1 MGEGHPPGSRT
12 LWGGVVPLACQV
24 LPQAQIARWAK
35 AWRVRR
41 VLLVCDA
48 ASGHARDRMVAELEA
63 LDLAVFLVDQRGAST
78 VAAIGDGL
86 GAYGFDQCDGVV
98 GLGGARAI
106 DAAKMIAFMTV
117 QRRTPAELAAAPET
131 IDPIGRAPCLAVATD
146 CTGIGALGGGMLLVD
161 DRGCPVFLRD
171 AALRPHAAAYVPDL
185 ATPQAEQRGR
195 AELVALTVDTLMAA
209 GSETG
214 EADPMAV
221 RVARRLLDPSD
232 TEVVQ
237 AALQAAG
244 MLEATLGPARVLS
257 SVAEVMT
264 GVSPAS
270 ALAALVPRLAAGNP
284 ELRAL
289 ADGAS
294 ARLPAPMDDAA
305 LATLPLEPLAFVT
318 PEGLPVDMVS
328 ALDRL
333 GREIPAR
340 RRRGGRGRRM
350 G

>member
-1 MGEGHPPGSRT
+1 
-12 LWGGVVPLACQV
+12 
-24 LPQAQIARWAK
+24 
-35 AWRVRR
+35 
-41 VLLVCDA
+41 
-48 ASGHARDRMVAELEA
+48 
-63 LDLAVFLVDQRGAST
+63 
-78 VAAIGDGL
+78 
-86 GAYGFDQCDGVV
+86 
-98 GLGGARAI
+98 
-106 DAAKMIAFMTV
+106 
-117 QRRTPAELAAAPET
+117 
-131 IDPIGRAPCLAVATD
+131 
-146 CTGIGALGGGMLLVD
+146 
-161 DRGCPVFLRD
+161 
-171 AALRPHAAAYVPDL
+171 
-185 ATPQAEQRGR
+185 
-195 AELVALTVDTLMAA
+195 
-209 GSETG
+209 
-214 EADPMAV
+214 MAV

-328 ALDRL
+328 ALARL